1 MGQNYIG
8 NIIFSRSCL
17 GKMQGQNGLLY
28 ASSLWFLMQIGL
40 VQKIIEIRSFKK
52 YINVIKRD
60 LLDKKNKYFKSKSKR
75 NRKNLAKE
83 DKASD

>member
-1 MGQNYIG
+1 MGQNNIG
-8 NIIFSRSCL
+8 NIIFRSCL

-52 YINVIKRD
+52 YINVILHTIQGQQRT
-60 LLDKKNKYFKSKSKR
+60 
-75 NRKNLAKE
+75 
-83 DKASD
+83 